1 MALYLMWMS
10 IYVALSN
17 VDIHYSAL
25 SNVDV
30 HYGALPIV
38 SVHLWCST

>member
-1 MALYLMWMS
+1 MLLYLMWMS
-10 IYVALSN
+10 IN
-17 VDIHYSAL
+17 GAL

-38 SVHLWCST
+38 GVHLWCST